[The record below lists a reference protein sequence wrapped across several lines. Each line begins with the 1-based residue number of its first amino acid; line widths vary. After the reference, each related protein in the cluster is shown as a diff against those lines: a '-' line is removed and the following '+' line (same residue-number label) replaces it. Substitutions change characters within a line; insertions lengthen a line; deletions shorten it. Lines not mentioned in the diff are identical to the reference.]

1 MCHDMFG
8 LQFHPGKKVEKQIE
22 YFEELIDVIR

>member
-1 MCHDMFG
+1 MFG